1 MNQLRPNEQ
10 EKEALTLFYNRFYA
24 LFDEITDDVFLTKP
38 AKIRFLTLKE
48 AFSVYKEV
56 LSYEPIKDYL
66 RWMKAGGRPI
76 FDGIIADDLF
86 SFIRNLLLHFPI
98 FDTWDD
104 VYITKDLATW
114 VKSGQIN
121 TFLKRCHGYQIDGQ
135 GSIKYR
141 IWEEKTQ
148 KMAYF
153 SVNFPEQYEQK
164 RIYLKDIIT
173 EEVGSKFC
181 MTLMRKILD
190 SQVENSE
197 KPSINIMSQV
207 YMLQKN
213 NS

>member
-121 TFLKRCHGYQIDGQ
+121 TFLKRCHKYQIDGQ

-141 IWEEKTQ
+141 IWEEKIQ
-148 KMAYF
+148 KMTYF

-164 RIYLKDIIT
+164 HIYLKDIIT

-181 MTLMRKILD
+181 MALMRKILD

-207 YMLQKN
+207 YMPQKN
-213 NS
+213 NI